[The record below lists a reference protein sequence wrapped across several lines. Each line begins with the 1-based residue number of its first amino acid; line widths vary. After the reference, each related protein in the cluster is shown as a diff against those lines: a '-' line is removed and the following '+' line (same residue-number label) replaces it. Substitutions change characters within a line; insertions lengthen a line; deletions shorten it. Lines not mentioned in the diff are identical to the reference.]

1 MTKLWT
7 SLSQS
12 ALFIRIRSTYER
24 TTSFTIDTTQH
35 VFRWNKR
42 DLSGD
47 LLKISGHSPKSN
59 PVADLYA
66 TTYKWEDK
74 ANVRDSRSNNADSY
88 TSPPLTHSPVPS
100 SRWRG
105 SELTLAGC
113 SMFTNQ
119 SKLNERETELV
130 SNRWNAHSSHSNR
143 LWAPTNTGEKLSLR
157 TPRNCFYGPQLSNF
171 HKPHRRSTRDG
182 AST

>member
-1 MTKLWT
+1 MYLDE
-7 SLSQS
+7 
-12 ALFIRIRSTYER
+12 IRGI
-24 TTSFTIDTTQH
+24 FLI
-35 VFRWNKR
+35 
-42 DLSGD
+42 GD